1 VQAFAEGGDF
11 VTNGPKTIMVGDNP
25 GGREHV
31 VIEPLSSS
39 NSYASLGNTKSM
51 ASNGNTYAPT
61 FYITSDNPKEV
72 ARSVEDLLATM
83 SRRGESYAS

>member
-1 VQAFAEGGDF
+1 M
-11 VTNGPKTIMVGDNP
+11 IMVGDNA

-31 VIEPLSSS
+31 VIEPLSSR
-39 NSYASLGNTKSM
+39 NSYASLGN
-51 ASNGNTYAPT
+51 ARPIARNGNTYAPII
-61 FYITSDNPKEV
+61 YITSNNPKEV